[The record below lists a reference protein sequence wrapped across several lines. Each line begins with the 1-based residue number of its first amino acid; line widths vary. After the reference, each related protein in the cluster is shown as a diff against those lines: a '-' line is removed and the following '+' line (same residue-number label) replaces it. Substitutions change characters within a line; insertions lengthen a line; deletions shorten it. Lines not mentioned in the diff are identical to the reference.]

1 MYESIWPPII
11 RLEKIYLG
19 AIKRLIVLSSL
30 LWLCFGDFNGV
41 LNLNEKLRRG
51 DKRVSMVNNFR
62 EAIKDCDLMDL
73 ESIRYHCTWSNRR
86 SA

>member
-30 LWLCFGDFNGV
+30 PWLCFGDFIGV
-41 LNLNEKLRRG
+41 QNLNEKLGRR
-51 DKRVSMVNNFR
+51 DKKVSMVNNFR
-62 EAIKDCDLMDL
+62 EAIRDCHLMDL

-86 SA
+86 